1 MNTLS
6 MHHQVE
12 PRLEK
17 FNGPII
23 DREYLRH
30 GTHAALLTAIG
41 SVLLV
46 VAVKAVYMIF

>member
-6 MHHQVE
+6 MHQQAE

-30 GTHAALLTAIG
+30 GTHAAVLTAIG
-41 SVLLV
+41 SVFFVL
-46 VAVKAVYMIF
+46 AVKALYMIF